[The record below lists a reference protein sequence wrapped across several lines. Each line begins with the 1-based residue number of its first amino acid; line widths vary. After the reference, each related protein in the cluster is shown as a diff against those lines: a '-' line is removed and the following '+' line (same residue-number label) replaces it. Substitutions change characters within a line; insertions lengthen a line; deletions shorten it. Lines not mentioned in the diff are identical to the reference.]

1 MNVVETSMLGK
12 RYGKKIWALRD
23 CSTAVPRG
31 RIAAF
36 VGPNGA
42 GKTTL
47 LHLMVG
53 LAAPTAGSVKV
64 LGGIPA
70 GSARALERIAFVAQ
84 DAPLYKG
91 LHVASML
98 DLAACLNQRFDRHR
112 AESRLAE
119 LGIALGQ
126 KIGRLSG
133 GQQAQLALT
142 IAFARHP
149 DLLILDEP
157 LAGLDPLARHDFM
170 ASLMIAA
177 AEDGLSVVFSSHI
190 VGELERVADYLVL
203 LTGGRVQVSGEIAGL
218 VSDHAT
224 VSMPASDADGIPGQW
239 AVVRSER
246 AGRRV
251 HLLIRAPGGTGTL
264 PPGWETG
271 PVTLEELILAYL
283 RTPQACAPP
292 VPFLVSTGRPEGPAA

>member
-1 MNVVETSMLGK
+1 MNVIETSRLAK
-12 RYGKKIWALRD
+12 RYGKIWALRD
-23 CSTAVPRG
+23 CSTAIPRG

-64 LGGIPA
+64 LGGVPV
-70 GSARALERIAFVAQ
+70 GSAQALERIAFVAQ

-91 LHVASML
+91 SLQVASML
-98 DLAACLNQRFDRHR
+98 DLAACLNQRFDRQR
-112 AESRLAE
+112 ADSRLAE

-126 KIGRLSG
+126 KVGRLSG

-149 DLLILDEP
+149 DLLVLDEP

-177 AEDGLSVVFSSHI
+177 AEDGVSVVFSSH
-190 VGELERVADYLVL
+190 VVSELERVADYLVL

-218 VSDHAT
+218 VSDHVM
-224 VSMPASDADGIPGQW
+224 VSGPFADADRIAGSC
-239 AVVRSER
+239 AVVQSQR
-246 AGRRV
+246 AGRQA
-251 HLLIRAPGGTGTL
+251 HLLVRAGNGPGTMPRGLGA
-264 PPGWETG
+264 G

-283 RTPQACAPP
+283 REPSACALP
-292 VPFLVSTGRPEGPAA
+292 GPARADRPSAKGATA

>member
-1 MNVVETSMLGK
+1 VNVVETSMLAK
-12 RYGKKIWALRD
+12 RYGKIWALRD
-23 CSTAVPRG
+23 CSTAIPRG

-91 LHVASML
+91 LHVTGML
-98 DLAACLNQRFDRHR
+98 DLAACLNQRFDRQR

-126 KIGRLSG
+126 KVGRLSG

-224 VSMPASDADGIPGQW
+224 VSMPASDAGRLPRQW
-239 AVVRSER
+239 AVIRSER
-246 AGRRV
+246 AGHRV
-251 HLLIRAPGGTGTL
+251 HLLIRAPRGTGTM
-264 PPGWETG
+264 PPGWEAG

-292 VPFLVSTGRPEGPAA
+292 VPFLVSSGRPEGPAA

>member
-1 MNVVETSMLGK
+1 VNVIETSMLAK
-12 RYGKKIWALRD
+12 RYGKIWALRD
-23 CSTAVPRG
+23 CSTAIPRG

-64 LGGIPA
+64 LGGVPV
-70 GSARALERIAFVAQ
+70 GSAQALERIAFVAQ

-91 LHVASML
+91 LQVASML
-98 DLAACLNQRFDRHR
+98 DLAACLNQRFDRQR
-112 AESRLAE
+112 ADRRLAE

-126 KIGRLSG
+126 KVGRLSG

-177 AEDGLSVVFSSHI
+177 AEDGVSVVFSSHI
-190 VGELERVADYLVL
+190 VSELERVADYLVL

-218 VSDHAT
+218 VSDHVM
-224 VSMPASDADGIPGQW
+224 VSMPFADAGRLPRQW

-246 AGRRV
+246 AGHRAQ
-251 HLLIRAPGGTGTL
+251 LLIRARGGTGTM
-264 PPGWETG
+264 PPGWEAG

-283 RTPQACAPP
+283 RTPLACAPP
-292 VPFLVSTGRPEGPAA
+292 VPFLVSSGRPEGPAA